1 MDTYHHSKDTLIV
14 VMEMVVIN
22 LFYWMLLNLANPA
35 SLHCN
40 IPNEQFRKGINFLV
54 RPNPKDSLIKGIG
67 SRNTDCIY
75 LKWGP
80 FAQNRVQYNLKLV
93 LGGFK

>member
-1 MDTYHHSKDTLIV
+1 MV

-22 LFYWMLLNLANPA
+22 LFYWMLLNLANSA

-40 IPNEQFRKGINFLV
+40 IPKEQFRKGVNFLV
-54 RPNPKDSLIKGIG
+54 RPNPKDSLIKGLD